1 MFWMKLSNLG
11 LTCARNYRKS
21 RDIIIDARTSGLIKA
36 EAERGL
42 ERAKN
47 ITRGKIDRVRIIG
60 DSYDII
66 FTEFQ

>member
-11 LTCARNYRKS
+11 LTCAINYRKS
-21 RDIIIDARTSGLIKA
+21 KDIIIDARTSGLIES

-47 ITRGKIDRVRIIG
+47 ITRGKIDCVRIIG
-60 DSYDII
+60 DRYDIT